1 MKRIALLLIPLA
13 ACLSTAELQRQHYN
27 AEYQTASQLCGHP
40 QAAFQT
46 GYNAGYAGNKMDSE
60 WTGMCVPEAQAEAST
75 QYQNG
80 FLAGA
85 QNAPVR
91 VVHTVNPIRVHS
103 TSSTSFAGASE
114 CTFDSD
120 CGGGGMHCRDHT
132 CMGNGWT
139 GDRCVFN
146 DDCASDHCFGGT
158 CRE

>member
-13 ACLSTAELQRQHYN
+13 ACLSSGELQRQHYN
-27 AEYQTASQLCGHP
+27 AEYQIATQLCGQP
-40 QAAFQT
+40 QAAFQS
-46 GYNAGYAGNKMDSE
+46 GYNHGYAGDKMDSE
-60 WTGMCVPEAQAEAST
+60 WTGMCVPQAQAEASS

-103 TSSTSFAGASE
+103 THSFANASSNE

-120 CGGGGMHCRDHT
+120 CGGGGMHCRDHA
-132 CMGNGWT
+132 CMGY
-139 GDRCVFN
+139 
-146 DDCASDHCFGGT
+146 GG
-158 CRE
+158 E